1 MSGDIQIGLSQVSF
15 GYGHETQRVQVL
27 DAVSFELKTNERVAL
42 IGRSGSGKSTL
53 MNLLA
58 GLLLPDSGE
67 VLWNG
72 QSVNTLN
79 ESARVA
85 TRRATIG
92 VVYKFYH
99 LLPEFSA
106 VENVM
111 LPAMLS
117 GVNTADAKTRAH
129 ALLQSV
135 GLQSR
140 GDHRPGELSG
150 GERQRVAI
158 ARAMAAKPSVLLM
171 DEPTGNLDEETADQ
185 MLSLLLRLSRDTGT
199 SLLLVTHD
207 RRVAGQMDRCLQLH
221 HGHLQTVDSSA

>member
-72 QSVNTLN
+72 QSVNMLN

-85 TRRATIG
+85 TRRVTIG
-92 VVYKFYH
+92 VVYQFHH

>member
-1 MSGDIQIGLSQVSF
+1 MSDEIQISLSQVSF
-15 GYGHETQRVQVL
+15 GYGHAPQRVQVL

-58 GLLLPDSGE
+58 GLLLPEQGE
-67 VLWNG
+67 VRWGG
-72 QSVNTLN
+72 QSIGTLS

-85 TRRATIG
+85 KRRTTLG
-92 VVYKFYH
+92 VVYQFHH

-106 VENVM
+106 TENVM

-117 GVNTADAKTRAH
+117 GVNTADAKHRAH
-129 ALLQSV
+129 RLLQQV
-135 GLQSR
+135 GLQTR

-158 ARAMAAKPSVLLM
+158 ARAMAAEPSVL
-171 DEPTGNLDEETADQ
+171 
-185 MLSLLLRLSRDTGT
+185 
-199 SLLLVTHD
+199 
-207 RRVAGQMDRCLQLH
+207 
-221 HGHLQTVDSSA
+221 

>member
-1 MSGDIQIGLSQVSF
+1 MSDDVQIGLSQVSF
-15 GYGHETQRVQVL
+15 GYGEAAQRVQVL
-27 DAVSFELKTNERVAL
+27 DSVSFELKTNERVAL

-58 GLLLPDSGE
+58 GLLLPDRGDIR
-67 VLWNG
+67 WGG
-72 QSVNTLN
+72 QSVSALN
-79 ESARVA
+79 ENARVVQ
-85 TRRATIG
+85 RRSTIG
-92 VVYKFYH
+92 VVYQFHH

-117 GVNTADAKTRAH
+117 GLQTKYAKTRAH

-158 ARAMAAKPSVLLM
+158 ARAMAAHPSVLLM

-185 MLSLLLRLSRDTGT
+185 ILNLLLQLSHENGT

>member
-1 MSGDIQIGLSQVSF
+1 MSGNIQIGLSQVSF

-72 QSVNTLN
+72 QSVSTLN

-92 VVYKFYH
+92 VVYQFHH

>member
-1 MSGDIQIGLSQVSF
+1 MSDEIQISLSQVSF
-15 GYGHETQRVQVL
+15 GYGHALQRVQVL

-58 GLLLPDSGE
+58 GLLLPEQGE
-67 VLWNG
+67 VRWGG
-72 QSVNTLN
+72 QSIGTLS
-79 ESARVA
+79 ESTRVA
-85 TRRATIG
+85 KRRTTLG
-92 VVYKFYH
+92 VVYQFHH

-106 VENVM
+106 AENVM

-117 GVNTADAKTRAH
+117 GVNTADAKRRAH
-129 ALLQSV
+129 GLLQQV
-135 GLQSR
+135 GLQTR

-158 ARAMAAKPSVLLM
+158 ARAMAAEPSVLLM

-185 MLSLLLRLSRDTGT
+185 ILNLLLKLSHDTGT

-221 HGHLQTVDSSA
+221 HGHLQSVDSSA